1 MGMQVI
7 NSKGNVSPD
16 HIADLGSRE
25 SAARFAGCRPL
36 GKHER
41 SALANLTIG

>member
-1 MGMQVI
+1 MGMQMI

-25 SAARFAGCRPL
+25 SAARFAEYRPMDH
-36 GKHER
+36 HEG
-41 SALANLTIG
+41 SGQPI